1 MGSYPK
7 VPYVVGEEVALLHC
21 ERSVCKKVKIR
32 RNLPGNIIVI
42 HGVNDVGVSYKA
54 VEHGLCEGLTK
65 RLGRGFTPASYRMPV
80 AADKDK
86 LEDDPDAVFFKRTI
100 AKDTNSPV
108 IPFYWG
114 YREVEGKTT
123 TIHGQFVDRY
133 GNRLDKDLSKEG
145 GPFGNATSSL
155 PDMWRPGMYAPADPM
170 GDALRPLKTAPGR
183 MYMVLAAQRLAA
195 LISMI
200 RDYDADDTVSIVA
213 HSQGCLLSLLA
224 QAMLMEKGLA
234 PADNLILTHPPYS
247 LVDSLPLLMRGAA
260 WFDGGEDAAMKPYY
274 HLLSGAQTMG
284 ARLKTLVNI
293 VSGVAKGNGQA
304 CQPPFAELKKDE
316 HRGMVGSRWQSAED
330 RDNRRKVYLYF
341 CPEDMTVAL
350 DNIQGI
356 GWDGVPDHALGSELV
371 EEEETSS
378 LDGYSISSGHTKM
391 VEHKQV
397 RGALV
402 ELGGRFYQR
411 VFSNKIRLDPA
422 TGKTT
427 VSLVGK
433 PPPFDFPL
441 RLSTET
447 EQSHVEV
454 SLRKHRAQH
463 QAVAWPVNTRLS
475 KMEQRNGIR
484 TITGEALKLPVAADL
499 RGTSQIDPENIPAT
513 SMMRNRPV
521 ADQGPA
527 EEVDPC
533 DASVAPT
540 SGSGMQLRSEF
551 RPDPG
556 GYQKFPERAEYLS
569 LRELALMT
577 ASYNK
582 EKGLDVKDKL
592 DQREIVSAQRYP
604 DSNVVAKIQ
613 ESPNEARLRWQREV
627 SAKSFHSSIIGSAK
641 NHSQVTAYD
650 VAIGSGKASSDPQ
663 FYAYLCAVADWRVKI
678 LKKGEQPR
686 DGILLMHRFRA
697 LYSSYLDVEPAWRQS
712 IIEGNIGYYNSGSLP
727 AGLPLLSGA
736 LWKIVVSQT
745 KNMKVVAEEKV
756 SSVSK
761 THR

>member
-7 VPYVVGEEVALLHC
+7 VPYVVGEEVAILHC

-54 VEHGLCEGLTK
+54 VEHGLCEGLTQ

-114 YREVEGKTT
+114 YREMKDKIDIVN
-123 TIHGQFVDRY
+123 GQFVDRY

-155 PDMWRPGMYAPADPM
+155 PDMWRRGIYAPADPM

-247 LVDSLPLLMRGAA
+247 LVENIPFLLRKASGL
-260 WFDGGEDAAMKPYY
+260 DGGEDAAMRAHY
-274 HLLSGAQTMG
+274 HLLDGVQTLA
-284 ARLKTLVNI
+284 ARLQTLVNI
-293 VSGVAKGNGQA
+293 VAGVAKGNGQP
-304 CQPPFAELKKDE
+304 CVPLFTELNGDQ
-316 HRGMVGSRWQSAED
+316 HRGMVGGSWSNAAD

-356 GWDGVPDHALGSELV
+356 GWDGVPDFVTGTEVKSEEEIYAYGGRNYSTGRFHNRGTEQVRKALSELG
-371 EEEETSS
+371 T
-378 LDGYSISSGHTKM
+378 
-391 VEHKQV
+391 
-397 RGALV
+397 
-402 ELGGRFYQR
+402 RFYQR
-411 VFSNKIRLDPA
+411 VFSNKIRLDPG
-422 TGKTT
+422 TGKKA
-427 VSLVGK
+427 VSLVGM
-433 PPPFDFPL
+433 PPPHDYPL
-441 RLSTET
+441 CLEK
-447 EQSHVEV
+447 EDEHAHVEASV
-454 SLRKHRAQH
+454 RGNRGTHK
-463 QAVAWPVNTRLS
+463 AVAWPINTKL
-475 KMEQRNGIR
+475 KPVEQRNGIR
-484 TITGEALKLPVAADL
+484 TITGEALRKPVPADL
-499 RGTSQIDPENIPAT
+499 RGTSQIDPADIPRDSIMHGRAKK
-513 SMMRNRPV
+513 
-521 ADQGPA
+521 DEGPTEA
-527 EEVDPC
+527 VDPN
-533 DASVAPT
+533 DAAT
-540 SGSGMQLRSEF
+540 AIASGRGLISKSEE
-551 RPDPG
+551 RPDPS
-556 GYQKFPERAEYLS
+556 GYRKFPERVEA
-569 LRELALMT
+569 LRETELQKMT
-577 ASYNK
+577 VAYNK
-582 EKGLDVKDKL
+582 EQKL
-592 DQREIVSAQRYP
+592 DDKGPLAQRKVISATR
-604 DSNVVAKIQ
+604 DKKGNVWANIQ
-613 ESPNEARLRWQREV
+613 ESPNEARLRWQHEV
-627 SAKSFHSSIIGSAK
+627 SAKSFHSSIIGNVK

-650 VAIGSGKASSDPQ
+650 VAIGSGEASSDPQ
-663 FYAYLCAVADWRVKI
+663 FYEYLCAVADWRVKD
-678 LKKGEQPR
+678 LKTNDKGRKGMLRKEKFLS
-686 DGILLMHRFRA
+686 DFA
-697 LYSSYLDVEPAWRQS
+697 AYLSVEPAWRS
-712 IIEGNIGYYNSGSLP
+712 AAINGGIDYYNTGILP

-745 KNMKVVAEEKV
+745 KDMKVVTEK
-756 SSVSK
+756 
-761 THR
+761 